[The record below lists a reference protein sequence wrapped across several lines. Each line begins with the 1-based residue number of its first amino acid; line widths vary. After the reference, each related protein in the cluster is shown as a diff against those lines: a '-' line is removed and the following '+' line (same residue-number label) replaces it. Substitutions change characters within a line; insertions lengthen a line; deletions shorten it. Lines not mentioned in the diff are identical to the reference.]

1 MTARP
6 SAPSDSSA
14 KRALAAFLAE
24 KMEPFARCR
33 EHRAKVV
40 AAMECNGVGDPSE
53 IKACRKGR
61 RCRSGLCPVCIRI
74 LRRRLLRF
82 LVARRLHRL
91 RWYFVTIFVAGWTK
105 PPGDASG
112 FGALRDHHPIENFA
126 TQLKRL
132 GGEGLIL
139 IGSIET
145 DYQVVANQPVGKP
158 FHLHCLITGRSE
170 EQILGAAQTC
180 FNLDQRVVQPVKRL
194 LVGPT
199 IADFLYAA
207 SYAFK
212 QPFWKKSRP
221 SPRAVAQRQWPK
233 PAELAELIGNMGVHG
248 WGGRLI
254 LVGVRNDNGRFRVT
268 ANLSATNPKGLS
280 AD

>member
-1 MTARP
+1 MTTRP
-6 SAPSDSSA
+6 SAPSESSA
-14 KRALAAFLAE
+14 KQALAAFFAE
-24 KMEPFARCR
+24 KMEPLARCR

-40 AAMECNGVGDPSE
+40 TAMECAGLGNPRE
-53 IKACRKGR
+53 IKSCRNGR
-61 RCRSGLCPVCIRI
+61 RCRSGLCPVCVRI
-74 LRRRLLRF
+74 LRRHLLRF

-91 RWYFVTIFVAGWTK
+91 RWHFVTIFVAGWTMK
-105 PPGDASG
+105 PGDASS
-112 FGALRDHHPIENFA
+112 FGDLRDHHPIENFT

-139 IGSIET
+139 VGSIET

-158 FHLHCLITGRSE
+158 FHLHCLISGRSE
-170 EQILGAAQTC
+170 EQILSAAHTC
-180 FNLDQRVVQPVKRL
+180 FDLDQRAVQAVKTET
-194 LVGPT
+194 VKPT
-199 IADFLYAA
+199 IDDFLSAA

-221 SPRAVAQRQWPK
+221 SPQATARRQWPK

-254 LVGVRNDNGRFRVT
+254 LVGVRNDNGKFRVT
-268 ANLSATNPKGLS
+268 TNLSATNRMGLS